1 MNRLQMKRKGL
12 ARWLLA
18 FAGVVYFNA
27 AVAQMS
33 AVTFEKHFKLLP
45 RPQKVEMLSGKG
57 ILFYELKGIYLQG
70 IGRPA
75 LDEPLSSM
83 PQAESPGKNIL
94 SLVVD
99 SGDVSLPQKAEG
111 YLLSIKNGAVI
122 IKARTE
128 VGVFYGC
135 QTLLQLL
142 EDARSQNI
150 PVPACNITDFPD
162 IPYRAVHVDI
172 KYHLDNMKY
181 YYEMIDRLARVKVN
195 AVIIEFEDK
204 LRYRQAKKVGSGNA
218 VSIDE
223 FAALTNY
230 ARKKHI
236 EVSPLVQ
243 GLGHVSFILKHDEYR
258 YLRDDRKIDWVID
271 PLREETYD
279 LHFKMYDEAM
289 EATPG
294 SKYLHIGGDEV
305 YNLGRS
311 DLAKKS
317 GMKPF
322 ELQMYWLNKV
332 CKYVTDHGRIPIF
345 WDDMV
350 FSLSNLYGTMRSGQ
364 MEDADWVE
372 KQWAEKQHLL
382 DENIALFP
390 KNCIYMRWNYNFP
403 KIRGNVKAIEWFM
416 KNNLEV
422 WGAPAAQDMSAML
435 PREHSI
441 FQPTKDFCEIAVE
454 KKMPGMLLTAWDDSS
469 PHFETFWRGFY
480 DYAMLSWHYQETT
493 HQQAHRIFRHR
504 FYAPELT
511 EDKYEFQDLLENA
524 LNFWDTAFMVNG
536 HRRHYPYNL
545 KQITLPNK
553 DSSGFW
559 SKQYAPRILRA
570 AEEIKRYEQIKAI
583 IVQNNRMA
591 RRNFFSLE
599 LMNAINEL
607 QVYSPR
613 LLLLLNKYDI
623 ANTNAEKANYQSQI
637 QQLLLSFADYRKQ
650 YEAVFSKTRFLA
662 NPPGYILD
670 QNNDPMLANGTNNS
684 DWMFVLELE
693 MNLSVQNWLKK

>member
-1 MNRLQMKRKGL
+1 MTHLFIRRCGITV
-12 ARWLLA
+12 AA
-18 FAGVVYFNA
+18 FFCCAVSMAQGNLGV
-27 AVAQMS
+27 
-33 AVTFEKHFKLLP
+33 FEKKFRLLP
-45 RPQKVEMLSGKG
+45 RPQSIELTGGKG
-57 ILFYELKGIYLQG
+57 MSFHDIQAVYTKNTTRLNVDAPLGEL
-70 IGRPA
+70 R
-75 LDEPLSSM
+75 M
-83 PQAESPGKNIL
+83 AEAPGKNVL

-99 SGDVSLPQKAEG
+99 SADLSLPDNSEG
-111 YLLSIKNGAVI
+111 YRLVVKDGQATITAKTQ
-122 IKARTE
+122 K
-128 VGVFYGC
+128 GVFYGC
-135 QTLLQLL
+135 QTLLQLI
-142 EDARSQNI
+142 EDARDQGI
-150 PVPACNITDFPD
+150 VIPACRITDYPD
-162 IPYRAVHVDI
+162 IPYRAIHVDL

-181 YYEMIDRLARVKVN
+181 YYEMIDRLARIKVN

-204 LRYRQAKKVGSGNA
+204 LRYRQTPKVGSGNA

-223 FAALTNY
+223 FAALSRY
-230 ARKKHI
+230 AADRFI

-271 PLREETYD
+271 PLRNETYD

-289 EATPG
+289 QATPG

-311 DLAKKS
+311 ELAKKS

-364 MEDADWVE
+364 MEDSAWVE

-382 DENIALFP
+382 DENITLFP

-441 FQPTKDFCEIAVE
+441 FQPTKDFCEIAVQ

-469 PHFETFWRGFY
+469 PHFETFWRGFH
-480 DYAMLSWHYQETT
+480 DYAGLSWNYRDIS
-493 HQQAHRIFRHR
+493 HQQAHETFRHR
-504 FYAPELT
+504 FYGPDLAAGT
-511 EDKYEFQDLLENA
+511 FEFQDLLEQA
-524 LNFWDTAFMVNG
+524 LNFWDTAFMVSS

-545 KQITLPNK
+545 RLVGLPK
-553 DSSGFW
+553 ADSTGAWIRANSARLEYAGKAL
-559 SKQYAPRILRA
+559 KQYERVKVVLG
-570 AEEIKRYEQIKAI
+570 
-583 IVQNNRMA
+583 QNMVAA
-591 RRNFFSLE
+591 RRNYFSLQ
-599 LMNAINEL
+599 LLNAMNEL
-607 QVYSPR
+607 QAYSPK
-613 LLLLLNKYDI
+613 LLLLLGKYDL
-623 ANTNAEKANYQSQI
+623 ATAVAEKAAYNRQI
-637 QQLLLSFADYRKQ
+637 SQLLNEFQGYRDQ
-650 YEAVFSKTRFLA
+650 YEKLFSATRFLS
-662 NPPGYILD
+662 NPPGFILD

-684 DWMFVLELE
+684 DWMYVVEME
-693 MNLSVQNWLKK
+693 MNQRVQHWLNKK